1 MRSSKLRSLFVFVL
15 FAALAGCLSDRDP
28 DPSQSLSVETAE
40 GQLTVR
46 VLKDDI
52 IRVSFQPT
60 GFTSAAESFVVNR
73 DWEPVD
79 YAVAETDGA
88 IEVTTQ
94 SLKLT
99 VDRDTAAVR
108 FATRDGQLLLQEA
121 VRALTPTVVAE
132 ESVYHAQQ
140 QWHLSTESGIY
151 GLGQHQDGVMNFRN
165 EEVTLVQTNTVA
177 VNPFLV
183 STDGFGLLWDNP
195 SKTVFRDSDEGASFW
210 SEVADHIDYYF
221 FW

>member
-1 MRSSKLRSLFVFVL
+1 M
-15 FAALAGCLSDRDP
+15 
-28 DPSQSLSVETAE
+28 
-40 GQLTVR
+40 
-46 VLKDDI
+46 
-52 IRVSFQPT
+52 
-60 GFTSAAESFVVNR
+60 
-73 DWEPVD
+73 
-79 YAVAETDGA
+79 
-88 IEVTTQ
+88 
-94 SLKLT
+94 
-99 VDRDTAAVR
+99 
-108 FATRDGQLLLQEA
+108 QEA
-121 VRALTPTVVAE
+121 GRALTPTVVAE

-195 SKTVFRDSDEGASFW
+195 SKTVFHDSDEGASFW

-221 FW
+221 FFGDDIDAVISGYRDTGQRPHAGNGPGEGKVKAISDSGWLSVAREYRERRIPIDNIVQDWAYWADYREGDEIGTGRVQVRTGAHWRFTHRLTLILRL